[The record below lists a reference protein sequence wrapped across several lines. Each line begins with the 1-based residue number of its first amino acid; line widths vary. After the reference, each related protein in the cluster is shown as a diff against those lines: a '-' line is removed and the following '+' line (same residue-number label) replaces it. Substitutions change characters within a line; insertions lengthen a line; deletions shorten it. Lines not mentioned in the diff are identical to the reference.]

1 MEAPP
6 PAGSEP
12 VGVRP
17 GVESPALRTATA
29 DDVPRLAGALAEAFI
44 HDPVYT
50 WMLPRGRRLN
60 ARLRA
65 MFTAELE
72 QYGLPKG
79 TVWTTARCDGAVVA
93 LPPGAW
99 EMPKSVTGREALK
112 WLRAFGRRLPLAI
125 RVQRAM
131 EERHLRE
138 HHFYVRIIGVRT
150 ALQGQGLGSALMQ
163 PTFQRADSAG
173 LPTYIEASTER
184 SAALYERLGFRH
196 IDVLELPEGGPPVWL
211 MRRPPAD
218 SNQTPEARTSPE
230 AGQRNLR
237 VE

>member
-1 MEAPP
+1 MAAPP

-12 VGVRP
+12 VIAQPR
-17 GVESPALRTATA
+17 VESPALRTATA
-29 DDVPRLAGALAEAFI
+29 NDVPRLAGALADAFV

-72 QYGLPKG
+72 QYGLPQG
-79 TVWTTARCDGAVVA
+79 TVWTNAGCDGAVVA
-93 LPPGAW
+93 LPPGAS
-99 EMPKSVTGREALK
+99 EMPKSITLTQALM
-112 WLRAFGRRLPLAI
+112 WMRAFGTRLPLAI
-125 RVQRAM
+125 RVQRTM
-131 EERHLRE
+131 EARHLPE
-138 HHFYVRIIGVRT
+138 PHLYVRIIGVRT

-163 PTFQRADSAG
+163 PILQRADSAE

-196 IDVLELPEGGPPVWL
+196 TDVLELPEGGPPLWL
-211 MRRPPAD
+211 MRRPAQRKLAASD
-218 SNQTPEARTSPE
+218 ST
-230 AGQRNLR
+230 
-237 VE
+237 